1 MERLPGEHIVI
12 ACTAACAAIREAVPD
27 HLKALVRRSYT
38 QVQTVADFGDITADF
53 VKITVYDEQGRCLD
67 LRGQLDEFDDEAY
80 IVASD
85 KQWIDIANAGVHKG
99 TTVAR
104 LQQLVG
110 AGRHETLVFGDGL
123 NDIELMECA
132 DFSFAMRNGH
142 DGPRTPPISSPARTM
157 KTPSCTPSCNCSHCS
172 GRGRETG
179 RAMIARPLQGNTMDK
194 YSPEERRLLILDLL
208 AAHHKV
214 MAAELAEP
222 LGTTEATIRRDLRY
236 LADEGRCKRIH
247 GGAISLSP
255 QTGTLTERSTQHVA
269 QKQALAMAAL
279 SLVKPNQLIFL
290 DASSTHLLL
299 ASLMPEHQG
308 LTVVTNSP
316 VIACRLLE
324 RPGIRTIL
332 LGGEQDPLVGGAVD
346 ITAAEGIKKF
356 RFDLG
361 FLGVCAWSSDLGFSA
376 VHYQDSEFKRQVAE
390 RSGSLAVLCNDD
402 KLESLA
408 SYPFLHAAD
417 LDYLICTRQD
427 PALLKAFEGEGC
439 TVITAG

>member
-1 MERLPGEHIVI
+1 M
-12 ACTAACAAIREAVPD
+12 
-27 HLKALVRRSYT
+27 
-38 QVQTVADFGDITADF
+38 
-53 VKITVYDEQGRCLD
+53 
-67 LRGQLDEFDDEAY
+67 
-80 IVASD
+80 ASD
-85 KQWIDIANAGVHKG
+85 QQWIDIANASVHKG

-123 NDIELMECA
+123 NDIELMACA

-157 KTPSCTPSCNCSHCS
+157 KTPSCIPSCNCSHCRGR
-172 GRGRETG
+172 GRGREAG

-269 QKQALAMAAL
+269 QKQALAVAAL

-316 VIACRLLE
+316 AIACRLLE

-332 LGGEQDPLVGGAVD
+332 IGGEQDPLVGGAVD
-346 ITAAEGIKKF
+346 IAAAEGIKKF

-376 VHYQDSEFKRQVAE
+376 VHYQDSEFKRRVAE
-390 RSGSLAVLCNDD
+390 RCGSLAVLCNDD

-427 PALLKAFEGEGC
+427 PVLVKTFEGEGC

>member
-1 MERLPGEHIVI
+1 
-12 ACTAACAAIREAVPD
+12 
-27 HLKALVRRSYT
+27 
-38 QVQTVADFGDITADF
+38 
-53 VKITVYDEQGRCLD
+53 
-67 LRGQLDEFDDEAY
+67 
-80 IVASD
+80 
-85 KQWIDIANAGVHKG
+85 
-99 TTVAR
+99 
-104 LQQLVG
+104 
-110 AGRHETLVFGDGL
+110 
-123 NDIELMECA
+123 
-132 DFSFAMRNGH
+132 
-142 DGPRTPPISSPARTM
+142 
-157 KTPSCTPSCNCSHCS
+157 
-172 GRGRETG
+172 
-179 RAMIARPLQGNTMDK
+179 MIARPLQGNTMDK

-269 QKQALAMAAL
+269 QKQALAVAAL

-316 VIACRLLE
+316 AIACRLLE

-346 ITAAEGIKKF
+346 ITAAETIKKF

-376 VHYQDSEFKRQVAE
+376 VHYQDSEFKRRVAE

-427 PALLKAFEGEGC
+427 PVLLKAFEGEGC